1 MRDERARRR
10 QAALFLS
17 ALLLLNAPV
26 LAVVDRLGGLSPGA
40 APLTPAFLF
49 GAWLLLILL
58 CALNAGVAA
67 PLQGRQRRSPPDVQ
81 G

>member
-26 LAVVDRLGGLSPGA
+26 LAVVDRLGPAGA
-40 APLTPAFLF
+40 VPLTPAFLF

-67 PLQGRQRRSPPDVQ
+67 PLPGRQRRSPPDVQ

>member
-26 LAVVDRLGGLSPGA
+26 LAVVDRLVPAGGE
-40 APLTPAFLF
+40 PLTPAFLF

-58 CALNAGVAA
+58 CALNAGALA
-67 PLQGRQRRSPPDVQ
+67 SPARGRQRRSPLDVQ

>member
-26 LAVVDRLGGLSPGA
+26 LAVVDRLVLPGGI
-40 APLTPAFLF
+40 PLTLAFLF
-49 GAWLLLILL
+49 AAWLLLILL
-58 CALNAGVAA
+58 CALNAAVSS
-67 PLQGRQRRSPPDVQ
+67 PSRRQRSPEGQ
-81 G
+81 A

>member
-10 QAALFLS
+10 QVALFLS

-26 LAVVDRLGGLSPGA
+26 LVAVDRLGGPSPGA
-40 APLTPAFLF
+40 DPLTPAFLF
-49 GAWLLLILL
+49 GVWLLLILL
-58 CALNAGVAA
+58 CALNAGAVA
-67 PLQGRQRRSPPDVQ
+67 PLRGQQRRSPPDVQ

>member
-26 LAVVDRLGGLSPGA
+26 LAVVDRLVPAGA